1 MRSYKM
7 SKIVVNAHQ
16 AMRGKYNNSVLA
28 FSVQL
33 TSKKRVKSSTAEK
46 CENNNLSVQNHVDL

>member
-16 AMRGKYNNSVLA
+16 AMRGKYNNSVFA

-33 TSKKRVKSSTAEK
+33 TSKKGKIINSWQMRK
-46 CENNNLSVQNHVDL
+46 